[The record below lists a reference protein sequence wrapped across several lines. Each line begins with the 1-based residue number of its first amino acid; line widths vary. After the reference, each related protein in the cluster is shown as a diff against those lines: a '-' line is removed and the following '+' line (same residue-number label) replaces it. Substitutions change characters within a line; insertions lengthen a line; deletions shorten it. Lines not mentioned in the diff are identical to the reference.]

1 MPSLGKT
8 KSSNTGFSKK
18 ESVKHKQSV
27 VHFTFLFHIHYH
39 LRETS
44 SCVIA
49 FHSNLSLGNIQILFP
64 SCDNIVQGRRGQV
77 LKITCQIVHHF
88 GGTGG
93 MDRKSQFDAL
103 TSQQI
108 FTLIIALLVELGRRF
123 SFSVSRPHNSA
134 SESFWLH
141 INPEIGGSPDFGNNP
156 LSSYS
161 CQFCCANQGCSE
173 WCSRAEPG
181 HCHHRCR
188 VHCRL

>member
-8 KSSNTGFSKK
+8 KNSNTGFSKK

-49 FHSNLSLGNIQILFP
+49 FHSNLSLGNIHILFP
-64 SCDNIVQGRRGQV
+64 SSDNIVQGRRGQV

-108 FTLIIALLVELGRRF
+108 IDHCIVGGTWETFFFFR
-123 SFSVSRPHNSA
+123 VSTS
-134 SESFWLH
+134 
-141 INPEIGGSPDFGNNP
+141 
-156 LSSYS
+156 
-161 CQFCCANQGCSE
+161 QFCIREFLAS
-173 WCSRAEPG
+173 
-181 HCHHRCR
+181 H
-188 VHCRL
+188 